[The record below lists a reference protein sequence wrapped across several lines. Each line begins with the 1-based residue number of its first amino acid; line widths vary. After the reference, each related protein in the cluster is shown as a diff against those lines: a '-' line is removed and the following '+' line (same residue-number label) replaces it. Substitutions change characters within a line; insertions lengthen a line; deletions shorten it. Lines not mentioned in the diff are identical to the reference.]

1 MGMATILE
9 ASSIVLI
16 AMGRTK
22 ARAVQ
27 SLFTGSVSTAS
38 PVSFLQLH
46 PEVHVIVDHAAAASL
61 PRLLRGLSPGPPA
74 TVEVL

>member
-22 ARAVQ
+22 AKAVQ
-27 SLFTGSVSTAS
+27 SLFTGRISTAS

-46 PEVHVIVDHAAAASL
+46 PEVHVIVDNAAAASL
-61 PRLLRGLSPGPPA
+61 PRAARTESRA
-74 TVEVL
+74 ARNR